1 MSFAVYYCAV
11 TYEILIALIG
21 FAFASSITPGPN
33 NLMLMASGANYGL
46 WRTVP
51 HMLGISLGHAFM
63 VVMVGVVLL
72 RVFETYPVLNIV
84 LKVLSAAYMLWLAWK
99 IANAVAPEAKEV
111 TGKPFTFLQ
120 AAAFQW
126 VNPKAWFMA
135 ITAISA
141 YAPQDMGVLAGSL
154 IVAAVFSA
162 TNLPSVTVWAWMGVQ
177 VRRWLGTARRLRV
190 FNVTMAVL
198 LVVSLYPMLIH

>member
-1 MSFAVYYCAV
+1 M

-21 FAFASSITPGPN
+21 FAVASSITPGPN
-33 NLMLMASGANYGL
+33 NLMLMASGANYGMR
-46 WRTVP
+46 RTLP

-63 VVMVGVVLL
+63 VAMVGIVLL
-72 RVFETYPVLNIV
+72 QVFETDPILNTI
-84 LKVLSAAYMLWLAWK
+84 LKVVSAAYMIWLAWK
-99 IANAVAPEAKEV
+99 IANAVPPEAKKV

-141 YAPQDMGVLAGSL
+141 YAPQDQGIVMGSL
-154 IVAAVFSA
+154 IVAVVFAVV
-162 TNLPSVTVWAWMGVQ
+162 NLPSITIWAWMGVQ
-177 VRRWLGTARRLRV
+177 VRRWLGSARRLRI
-190 FNVTMAVL
+190 FNVSMAVL
-198 LVVSLYPMLIH
+198 LVVSLYPMLMH

>member
-1 MSFAVYYCAV
+1 M

-21 FAFASSITPGPN
+21 FAVASSITPGPN
-33 NLMLMASGANYGL
+33 NLMLMASGANYGMR
-46 WRTVP
+46 RTLP

-63 VVMVGVVLL
+63 VAMVGIVLL
-72 RVFETYPVLNIV
+72 QVFETYPILNIV
-84 LKVLSAAYMLWLAWK
+84 LKVVSAAYMIWLAWK
-99 IANAVAPEAKEV
+99 IANAVPPEAKKV

-141 YAPQDMGVLAGSL
+141 YAPQDQGIVMGSL
-154 IVAAVFSA
+154 IVAVVFAVV
-162 TNLPSVTVWAWMGVQ
+162 NLPSITNWAWMGVQ
-177 VRRWLGTARRLRV
+177 VRRWLGSARRLRI
-190 FNVTMAVL
+190 FNVSMAVL
-198 LVVSLYPMLIH
+198 LVVSLYPMLMH

>member
-1 MSFAVYYCAV
+1 M
-11 TYEILIALIG
+11 TQEILIALIT

-33 NLMLMASGANYGL
+33 NVMLMASGANYGL
-46 WRTVP
+46 RRTLP

-63 VVMVGVVLL
+63 VWMVGVVLL
-72 RVFETYPVLNIV
+72 GIFTAYPVLNIL
-84 LKVLSAAYMLWLAWK
+84 LKIISAAYMLWLAWK
-99 IANAVAPEAKEV
+99 IANAVPPEAKKV

-141 YAPQDMGVLAGSL
+141 YAPQDRPIAIGAALVA
-154 IVAAVFSA
+154 IVFAA
-162 TNLPSVTVWAWMGVQ
+162 TNLPAVTVWAWIGVQ

-190 FNVTMAVL
+190 FNITMAVL
-198 LVVSLYPMLIH
+198 LVASLWPMLAG

>member
-1 MSFAVYYCAV
+1 
-11 TYEILIALIG
+11 
-21 FAFASSITPGPN
+21 
-33 NLMLMASGANYGL
+33 
-46 WRTVP
+46 
-51 HMLGISLGHAFM
+51 GISLGHAFM
-63 VVMVGVVLL
+63 VAMVGIVLL
-72 RVFETYPVLNIV
+72 QIFTTYPVLNIA
-84 LKVLSAAYMLWLAWK
+84 LKILSAAYMLWLAWK
-99 IANAVAPEAKEV
+99 IANAVPPEAKEV

-141 YAPQDMGVLAGSL
+141 YAPQDRGLIAGSL
-154 IVAAVFSA
+154 MVAVVFAAV
-162 TNLPSVTVWAWMGVQ
+162 NLPSVTVWAWMGVQ

-198 LVVSLYPMLIH
+198 LVVSLYPMLTH